1 VWPTINQ
8 SQRKPTLLTKSQA
21 RFQRDLLTKFLKN
34 KRPNLSPC
42 TYTLYKYCLTSF
54 ATQYEKSSDG
64 INSYLAD
71 LSCGNAKGNYH
82 QIITTFIRWISKM
95 GYLQENPLDEVDKSK
110 RTKKMMPSVT
120 SEQTEFLLDKVNSL
134 RDKAIIS
141 LVFNSAMRLN
151 ELSNIKQV
159 DIKLG

>member
-1 VWPTINQ
+1 
-8 SQRKPTLLTKSQA
+8 
-21 RFQRDLLTKFLKN
+21 
-34 KRPNLSPC
+34 
-42 TYTLYKYCLTSF
+42 
-54 ATQYEKSSDG
+54 
-64 INSYLAD
+64 
-71 LSCGNAKGNYH
+71 
-82 QIITTFIRWISKM
+82 M